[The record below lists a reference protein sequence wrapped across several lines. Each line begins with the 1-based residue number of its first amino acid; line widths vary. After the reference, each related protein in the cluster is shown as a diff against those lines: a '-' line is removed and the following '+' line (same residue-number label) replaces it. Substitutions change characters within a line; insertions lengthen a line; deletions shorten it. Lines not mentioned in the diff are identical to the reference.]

1 MKRKVCFAFLA
12 ILSVCTFMAC
22 NHVSENASENIDTE
36 LNLQEVSEITENAET
51 EENQAE
57 ENSEVKEEILAENPE
72 SDSNTENNEESEDFK
87 ESEKENETENNGETE
102 ENNETEEVNYEKIDN
117 LTFEVLS
124 QYSYSFSSGAG
135 GWGEEF
141 NIERDGYFKGKYY
154 DSDMGSNADAYP
166 NGTCYSSNYFGY
178 FENLKKIDEYTY
190 EMTMREIH
198 YKEVPGTEEIE
209 DGTRYIYTDAY
220 CLGGNDTFKVYLPGT
235 PLDLLSEEVYFWI
248 QYYNDSDT
256 VLTMPIIVDE
266 ENAYGICSF
275 ERLSAVED
283 ATMHYNIYKESY
295 DYYTELAAEAV
306 STIEMVDNAKRRYE
320 IADYCLNY
328 LWDIVLYE
336 VEGEDYDKL
345 LNEQREWISQKEAQ
359 AQANADEWEGGSGA
373 PVAYYDTLADMT
385 MERCGE
391 LLEYIK

>member
-1 MKRKVCFAFLA
+1 MKRKVCFAFLI

-22 NHVSENASENIDTE
+22 NHISENTSENIDKD
-36 LNLQEVSEITENAET
+36 LILQENTEIEESAEL
-51 EENQAE
+51 EEDQTE
-57 ENSEVKEEILAENPE
+57 ENSEVNEISEENAE
-72 SDSNTENNEESEDFK
+72 SDSNTELEDFS
-87 ESEKENETENNGETE
+87 EFEKEKETENNGETE
-102 ENNETEEVNYEKIDN
+102 EVNYEIIDN

-124 QYSYSFSSGAG
+124 KYSYYFSSGAG

-141 NIERDGYFKGKYY
+141 NIEYDGYFKGKYY

-166 NGTCYSSNYFGY
+166 YGTCYSSNYSGY

-220 CLGGNDTFKVYLPGT
+220 CLGGNDTFKIYLPGT
-235 PLDLLSEEVYFWI
+235 PLDLLSEEVFFWI

-266 ENAYGICSF
+266 ENNYGICSF
-275 ERLSAVED
+275 ERLSALED
-283 ATMHYNIYKESY
+283 ATMHYNSYKESY
-295 DYYTELAAEAV
+295 DYYVELAAEAV
-306 STIEMVDNAKRRYE
+306 TTIEMVDNANRRYE
-320 IADYCLNY
+320 IADDCLNY
-328 LWDIVLYE
+328 LWDIIRYHLDE
-336 VEGEDYDKL
+336 ETFTQL
-345 LNEQREWISQKEAQ
+345 QNEQREWVSQKEAQ

-391 LLEYIK
+391 LFEYIK

>member
-1 MKRKVCFAFLA
+1 MKRKVCFTFLT

-22 NHVSENASENIDTE
+22 NHISENTSENIDTD
-36 LNLQEVSEITENAET
+36 LILQENIEIEESAEPEKDQT
-51 EENQAE
+51 E
-57 ENSEVKEEILAENPE
+57 ENSEVNEISEENAE
-72 SDSNTENNEESEDFK
+72 SDSNTELEDF
-87 ESEKENETENNGETE
+87 SEFEEEKETENNGETE
-102 ENNETEEVNYEKIDN
+102 ENNETEEVNYEIIDN

-124 QYSYSFSSGAG
+124 QYSYYFSSGAG
-135 GWGEEF
+135 GWSEEF

-166 NGTCYSSNYFGY
+166 YGTCYSSNYSGY

-209 DGTRYIYTDAY
+209 DGIRYIYTDAY

-235 PLDLLSEEVYFWI
+235 PLTMLSEDIIIWI
-248 QYYNDSDT
+248 SYYNDSDV

-275 ERLSAVED
+275 ERLSALED
-283 ATMHYNIYKESY
+283 ATMNYNHYKESY
-295 DYYTELAAEAV
+295 DYYTELAAETT
-306 STIEMVDNAKRRYE
+306 STAEMVDNAKCRYE

-328 LWDIVLYE
+328 LWDIVRYE
-336 VEGEDYDKL
+336 VEGEEYDKL
-345 LNEQREWISQKEAQ
+345 LNEQREWVSQKEAQ

-391 LLEYIK
+391 LLDYIK

>member
-12 ILSVCTFMAC
+12 FLSICTFMAC
-22 NHVSENASENIDTE
+22 NNVSENSSENIDTDLILE
-36 LNLQEVSEITENAET
+36 EISETVENTEP
-51 EENQAE
+51 EEDQTE
-57 ENSEVKEEILAENPE
+57 ENSEVKEEISEE
-72 SDSNTENNEESEDFK
+72 STEIDNNTENNEELEDFT

-102 ENNETEEVNYEKIDN
+102 EVNYEIIDN

-124 QYSYSFSSGAG
+124 QYSYSFSSGVG

-141 NIERDGYFKGKYY
+141 NIERDGYFKGKYH
-154 DSDMGSNADAYP
+154 DSEMGSYTDEYP
-166 NGTCYSSNYFGY
+166 YGTRYSSNYYGY
-178 FENLKKIDEYTY
+178 FENLNKIDEYTY

-209 DGTRYIYTDAY
+209 DGVRYIYSDAY

-235 PLDLLSEEVYFWI
+235 PLDLLSEEIFFWI

-266 ENAYGICSF
+266 ENDYGICSF
-275 ERLSAVED
+275 QRLSALED
-283 ATMHYNIYKESY
+283 ATMNYNHYKESY

-328 LWDIVLYE
+328 LWDIVRYE
-336 VEGEDYDKL
+336 VEGEEYDKL
-345 LNEQREWISQKEAQ
+345 LNEQREWITEKENQ